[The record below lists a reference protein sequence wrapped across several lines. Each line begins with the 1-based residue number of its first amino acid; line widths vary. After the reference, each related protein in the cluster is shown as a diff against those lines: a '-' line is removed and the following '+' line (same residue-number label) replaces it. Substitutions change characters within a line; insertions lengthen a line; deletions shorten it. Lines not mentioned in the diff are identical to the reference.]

1 MEHNTER
8 QQLSSEPVIPTADQ
22 LSWLYVEWRLHIKRL
37 PIAYELHLLES
48 ASTPRKGA
56 KLSQAAAAL
65 HEFKSLSAGKGITQN
80 NVYLIGWFMW
90 MFLNNLSNVLVTAP
104 LFLYLIAF
112 VIFMS

>member
-22 LSWLYVEWRLHIKRL
+22 
-37 PIAYELHLLES
+37 HLLES
-48 ASTPRKGA
+48 ASTPLKGA
-56 KLSQAAAAL
+56 KLSQAVAAL

-80 NVYLIGWFMW
+80 NLYLIGRFMW

-104 LFLYLIAF
+104 LFLYLTTAF
-112 VIFMS
+112 VIIMSLSHRWRLF